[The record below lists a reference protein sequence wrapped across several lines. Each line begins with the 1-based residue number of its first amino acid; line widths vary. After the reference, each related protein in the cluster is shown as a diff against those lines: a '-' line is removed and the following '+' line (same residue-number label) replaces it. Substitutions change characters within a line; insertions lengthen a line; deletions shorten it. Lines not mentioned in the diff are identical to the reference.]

1 LYFKEEIAQY
11 VRIVGTHNSANRIFD
26 LVFFEAYF
34 KATIPLVIGDI
45 ICPITIVA
53 TLGEKAM
60 VIEGKFDEKTGYY
73 SHTIGKDKII
83 LQLTQPY
90 MLSSIKL
97 FLWSGNRR
105 KYRYF
110 IETSVDKSNWKIA
123 ADRRNEDCTSWQ
135 MLQFDQRPVVY
146 ISITGTHST
155 VIIDNEFYFLY
166 LECGNEP

>member
-1 LYFKEEIAQY
+1 MSSLSLHLTY
-11 VRIVGTHNSANRIFD
+11 RANPNVLINDNFRTFSGETG
-26 LVFFEAYF
+26 FF
-34 KATIPLVIGDI
+34 
-45 ICPITIVA
+45 C
-53 TLGEKAM
+53 
-60 VIEGKFDEKTGYY
+60 
-73 SHTIGKDKII
+73 HTIGKNKII
-83 LQLTQPY
+83 LQLSTVLTYTYILLTFFFFLLAQPY
-90 MLSSIKL
+90 MLSSIQL

-135 MLQFDQRPVVY
+135 VLKFDQRPVVY

-155 VIIDNEFYFLY
+155 VIIDNEFCFLY